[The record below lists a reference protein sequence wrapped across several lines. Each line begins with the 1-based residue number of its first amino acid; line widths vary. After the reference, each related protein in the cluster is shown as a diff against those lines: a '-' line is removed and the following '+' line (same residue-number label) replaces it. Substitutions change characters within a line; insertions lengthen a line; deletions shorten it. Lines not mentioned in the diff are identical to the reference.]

1 MYVPKDA
8 SQIIFVNQAAGS
20 GIIAATAKQQ
30 SDAFFQFI
38 ENSPY
43 LSKSKGQYAGR
54 NEATLPWYDRVD
66 FKILQDV
73 FTNIGKHKNTIQV
86 SLDIL
91 NFTNFLSSK
100 WGVVKSTTVRNPL
113 IFDSLDPVSVAPRYR
128 LTQIGGQLVTQPLQ
142 VVNSFA
148 STWGMQFGV
157 RYIF

>member
-1 MYVPKDA
+1 MVC
-8 SQIIFVNQAAGS
+8 
-20 GIIAATAKQQ
+20 
-30 SDAFFQFI
+30 FQFV

-43 LSKSKGQYAGR
+43 LNKRRGQYAGR
-54 NEATLPWYDRVD
+54 NEATLPWFDRVD

-91 NFTNFLSSK
+91 NFTNFLNSK
-100 WGVVKSTTVRNPL
+100 WGVIKATTVRNPL
-113 IFDSLDPVSVAPRYR
+113 IFDSLDPVSGVPRYR
-128 LTQIGGQLVTQPLQ
+128 MTQISGKLVTQPLQ

>member
-1 MYVPKDA
+1 M
-8 SQIIFVNQAAGS
+8 
-20 GIIAATAKQQ
+20 
-30 SDAFFQFI
+30 
-38 ENSPY
+38 
-43 LSKSKGQYAGR
+43 GQYAGR

-73 FTNIGKHKNTIQV
+73 FANIGKHKNTIQV

-91 NFTNFLSSK
+91 NFTNFLNSK

-113 IFDSLDPVSVAPRYR
+113 IYDSPDPVSGAPRYR
-128 LTQIGGQLVTQPLQ
+128 LTQINGQLVTQPLQ